1 MAKEYINGVFLN
13 TEECKYNQRK
23 KLYIDKNGVLLGT
36 ETMVSTSQLFSDKG
50 NELSDLSKDRIRR
63 EKWNKD
69 LDEMYGFSGN
79 YQQKGIKENPLDRS
93 KRRAKK
99 QIKDFILCGNFDC
112 FVTLT
117 LDKEKISRTDYNEV
131 IKKMNTFLG
140 HKVQRNGLRYLGV
153 AELHKNGGIHFHF
166 LMNKGSLNLC
176 DSGTVSVP
184 DHKKPIKVSTA
195 DRYKIAESD
204 RHKVYNLCD
213 WGFGFS
219 TAIDCY
225 GSLMSVANYICKY
238 ITKADEKIGGRWYYS
253 GGSLVKPV
261 VQYSNSDYDK
271 ALNYDWEYD
280 CGYGTIKCKMEC
292 MENED

>member
-13 TEECKYNQRK
+13 TKECKYNQRK

-117 LDKEKISRTDYNEV
+117 LDKEKISRTDYTSRMV
-131 IKKMNTFLG
+131 D
-140 HKVQRNGLRYLGV
+140 RNG
-153 AELHKNGGIHFHF
+153 
-166 LMNKGSLNLC
+166 M
-176 DSGTVSVP
+176 
-184 DHKKPIKVSTA
+184 
-195 DRYKIAESD
+195 
-204 RHKVYNLCD
+204 
-213 WGFGFS
+213 
-219 TAIDCY
+219 Y
-225 GSLMSVANYICKY
+225 GS
-238 ITKADEKIGGRWYYS
+238 
-253 GGSLVKPV
+253 
-261 VQYSNSDYDK
+261 
-271 ALNYDWEYD
+271 
-280 CGYGTIKCKMEC
+280 
-292 MENED
+292 